1 MTAWDDVR
9 AAIDAKDPGR
19 VMALVTKLDDAGRRE
34 VADALPGRLRELR
47 AKAEWNVL
55 ERGFVEPLLL
65 AGAGTIGG
73 AAAAA
78 NWLCRREL
86 EMWAWRRRHTGFDRD
101 LAKVTAA
108 RPAEWRAD
116 VGRRIAD
123 RIRVADDRRESLWR
137 MAATLTLSA
146 GAEAPASDGF
156 VVGWTVLADPSGLA
170 DDPFLDA
177 LVPRLFDA
185 DGVGG
190 ALADDEARLR
200 WDRDRK
206 STWAEALA
214 GLAAAGRLDR
224 AALIDGCVSRFLR
237 GGSPHDLRFFVR
249 LHDRLDPAGDEAA
262 ARVRDH
268 VRLLPS
274 APSTVADLA
283 LRQVRRADDLGRL
296 DAGLFAEAADALAF
310 RPEKKL
316 VRTALAWLDRTARKR
331 DRADATVRAI
341 TAVFVAEALDLRERA
356 VKIAVKHAGRVDD
369 ATRET
374 VRDAAAGLPA
384 DLRAAIAAAY
394 GEVDGGAEPAPV
406 PSGPPP
412 FVPRA
417 LPAPI
422 ASLTELAE
430 VFAAQR
436 YTMFR
441 WVETERFLAGLV
453 EFAFADPSGTREALR
468 PLADSLRGADGVLHP
483 ATDARRFW
491 ADHAVRAL
499 VEPAPG
505 LITKVRDQLRH
516 AARTGGP
523 PLQRF
528 LIRRKHELPAL
539 VGRVPALLAAPTE
552 GSGHIAPM
560 ALVERIERYEAAGAD
575 PGRADFVQALLR
587 LPRDEDTDAAV
598 RAKRLTSKAGRTL
611 ALALAGPGGLPDP
624 TVECGLVDEPLR
636 TGTGRPLNL
645 PPVGMVTVTST
656 RDVPSDLA
664 DLWEHTAKFT
674 SRQNPG
680 GTESW
685 PALLPSHREVAA
697 AHVLPHQID
706 EYEYASGQ
714 GATALAL
721 AAADGPAGA
730 ATATVLA
737 YALGHKDARERAD
750 AVEAFLALSARGGLP
765 AAETGTAVGALT
777 RIDRLK
783 PNRAVRSLSEAAD
796 AGAHADVWRVIA
808 AALPA
813 LLPEPGTRA
822 PSGLPDLVAL
832 GTRTAELVRARD
844 AVPGLAEAAARGG
857 SSRLVAEAARLHRV
871 LTGP

>member
-9 AAIDAKDPGR
+9 AAIDAKDQGR
-19 VMALVTKLDDAGRRE
+19 VMALVAKLDDAGRRE

-47 AKAEWNVL
+47 ARAEWNVL
-55 ERGFVEPLLL
+55 ERGYVEPLLL

-78 NWLCRREL
+78 GWLCRREL
-86 EMWAWRRRHTGFDRD
+86 EVWSTRFRRGGLHRD
-101 LAKVTAA
+101 LVKVTAA

-123 RIRVADDRRESLWR
+123 RLRITDDRMDSLWPI
-137 MAATLTLSA
+137 AAAFVLSA
-146 GAEAPASDGF
+146 GADAPASAGF
-156 VVGWTVLADPSGLA
+156 VVGWTTLTDPSALA

-190 ALADDEARLR
+190 ALADDEARVR
-200 WDRDRK
+200 WDRDRTG
-206 STWAEALA
+206 TWAGALA
-214 GLAAAGRLDR
+214 DLAAAGRLDR
-224 AALIDGCVSRFLR
+224 AALIDGCVGRFLR
-237 GGSPHDLRFFVR
+237 GGTPHELRFFVR
-249 LHDRLDPAGDEAA
+249 LHDRLDPAADEAA

-296 DAGLFAEAADALAF
+296 DAGLFAEAAGALAF

-316 VRTALAWLDRTARKR
+316 VRTALTWLDRTARKR
-331 DRADATVRAI
+331 DRADATVRAV
-341 TAVFVAEALDLRERA
+341 TTVFAAEALDLRERA
-356 VKIAVKHAGRVDD
+356 VKIAVKHARRVDD

-374 VRDAAAGLPA
+374 VRDAASGLPA
-384 DLRAAIAAAY
+384 DLRAAIAAGY
-394 GEVDGGAEPAPV
+394 GAVDAGAGPVPV

-422 ASLTELAE
+422 ASLAELAE
-430 VFAAQR
+430 EFAAQR
-436 YTMFR
+436 YTTFA
-441 WVETERFLAGLV
+441 WVETERFLGGLV
-453 EFAFADPSGTREALR
+453 EFAFTDPDGTREALR
-468 PLADSLRGADGVLHP
+468 PLAHGLRGADQVLHP
-483 ATDARRFW
+483 STDARHFW

-499 VEPAPG
+499 LEPAPG
-505 LITKVRDQLRH
+505 LVAGVRDRLRRM
-516 AARTGGP
+516 AKAGGP

-528 LIRRKHELPAL
+528 LINRKHELPAL

-552 GSGHIAPM
+552 GGGHIAPT
-560 ALVERIERYEAAGAD
+560 ALVERLERYEAAGAE
-575 PGRADFVQALLR
+575 PGRFDFVQALLR
-587 LPRDEDTDAAV
+587 LPRGEDADAAA

-611 ALALAGPGGLPDP
+611 ALALAAPGGIPDP
-624 TVECGLVDEPLR
+624 TVDCGLVDEPLR
-636 TGTGRPLNL
+636 TGTGRELDL
-645 PPVGMVTVTST
+645 PPVGVVTVSST
-656 RDVPSDLA
+656 GDVPSDLA
-664 DLWEHTAKFT
+664 DLWEYSAKFAS
-674 SRQNPG
+674 SRDTAS
-680 GTESW
+680 TESW

-697 AHVLPHQID
+697 AHALPHQID
-706 EYEYASGQ
+706 PYEYPTGQ

-737 YALGHKDARERAD
+737 YALAHRDARERAD
-750 AVEAFLALSARGGLP
+750 AVEAFLALSARGHLP
-765 AAETGTAVGALT
+765 AAETGAALGALT
-777 RIDRLK
+777 RLDRIK
-783 PNRAVRSLSEAAD
+783 PNRAVRSLTEAAD
-796 AGAHADVWRVIA
+796 AGAHAGVWTVIA

-822 PSGLPDLVAL
+822 PSGLPDLLAL
-832 GTRTAELVRARD
+832 GTRTAGLVRARD
-844 AVPGLAEAAARGG
+844 AVPGLAEVAARGG
-857 SSRLVAEAARLHRV
+857 SSRLVAEAARLHRL
-871 LTGP
+871 LTEA